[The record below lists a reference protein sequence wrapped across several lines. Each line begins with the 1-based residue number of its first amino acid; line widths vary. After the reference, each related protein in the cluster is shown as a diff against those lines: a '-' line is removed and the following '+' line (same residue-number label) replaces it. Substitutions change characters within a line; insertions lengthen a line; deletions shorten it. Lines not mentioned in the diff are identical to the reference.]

1 MATTQNA
8 SASIVPTV
16 STASF
21 KPLSLDEIMMVPL
34 AKQAQEDQFIM
45 DAAELDLMTSNAIGD
60 KDKGYVNAQNK
71 AYQEEIAGIRD
82 RVMTGGVDRG
92 LINKFKRVRERKNQE
107 FSLNGTTGKANAAY
121 NQMMANKQ
129 SLMKRNDLDEDTK
142 RLGLAEASR
151 LYEGRGGAL
160 GGAEY
165 EDFFGVGTVDYMA
178 EAQKVGA
185 QMSPQQIAGP
195 LGLTYDKDTGAF
207 KDGSNSTVVLTPEQ
221 IQRVAYDT
229 LASNNNTIG
238 YLEEQ
243 VRLGRLPSVESAL
256 QNAAVSAGNIYQKN
270 NSKATENY
278 PSWANSGGNTT
289 TKSRSGDYW
298 DSESSLEASASV
310 MVDMGVD
317 DKTIEKVGFT
327 GEGAINPQSQIP
339 EEFDMTKE
347 ENYAKYPTRS
357 TKDQIGRGHYK
368 FGRQAYMDKHE
379 SEYEAAIDIAKMRQD
394 FPLLQGTNPQTGKP
408 FTDQEIYNSSVE
420 AKKKMA
426 ISATQSYLPRNM
438 KNTYRAN
445 KTGILLNPND
455 KTKNGSYASR
465 NMSIGGFEGKID
477 EVAEGL
483 GIGQDDLEKAIR
495 ETGFLKGVT
504 PGHPQIPGADAFG
517 FNVNGEDMVMYVQPQ
532 DKVTESFRHIST
544 MNKALMDGTRFTE
557 GTRIVTENGSP
568 TYSHITTE
576 LNPYS
581 KTLDQYQIKSPY
593 KLTKEEY
600 QKLNWA
606 LQTGPPRVIF
616 AIDGEGRKHVKFS
629 KKEVEQDILTRV
641 TSSWDST
648 INASTPFSILKN

>member
-16 STASF
+16 STAAF

-34 AKQAQEDQFIM
+34 AKQAQEDQLIM

-60 KDKGYVNAQNK
+60 SDKTYINAQNK
-71 AYQEEIAGIRD
+71 AYQDEIAAIRD
-82 RVMTGGVDRG
+82 RVMTGGVDRS

-107 FSLNGTTGKANAAY
+107 FSLNGTTGRANAAY

-129 SLMKRNDLDEDTK
+129 SLMKRTDLDEDTK

-151 LYEGRGGAL
+151 LYEDRGGAL

-195 LGLTYDKDTGAF
+195 LGLTYDKDTGSF
-207 KDGSNSTVVLTPEQ
+207 KDGSNSTVILTPEQ

-229 LASNNNTIG
+229 LASNNDTIG

-270 NSKATENY
+270 NSKVTSNY
-278 PSWANSGGNTT
+278 PSWANGGGNKTVQT
-289 TKSRSGDYW
+289 MSGDYW
-298 DSESSLEASASV
+298 DSDSNLTGEATM

-317 DKTIEKVGFT
+317 DEAIEKVGFT
-327 GEGAINPQSQIP
+327 AEGAINPQSKMPDNLQP
-339 EEFDMTKE
+339 TNEELKKMSM
-347 ENYAKYPTRS
+347 AM
-357 TKDQIGRGHYK
+357 
-368 FGRQAYMDKHE
+368 RQTTLFSRRRWLDSHQT
-379 SEYEAAIDIAKMRQD
+379 EYDAAIDIAKMRRD

-408 FTDQEIYNSSVE
+408 FTDKEIYTSSVE

-426 ISATQSYLPRNM
+426 ISATQTYLPRNM

-445 KTGILLNPND
+445 KADMLLNPND
-455 KTKNGSYASR
+455 KTKNGRYISR
-465 NMSIGGFEGKID
+465 HMSIGGFEGKID
-477 EVAEGL
+477 EVAEQL
-483 GIGQDDLEKAIR
+483 GIDQADLEKAIR
-495 ETGFLKGVT
+495 ETGFLKGIT

-517 FNVNGEDMVMYVQPQ
+517 FNIGGEDMVMYLQPQ
-532 DKVTESFRHIST
+532 DKVNESFAHIST
-544 MNKALMDGTRFTE
+544 MNKALIDGTRFTE
-557 GTRIVTENGSP
+557 GTRIATRNGAP
-568 TYSHITTE
+568 TYSHIQTE
-576 LNPYS
+576 LNPY
-581 KTLDQYQIKSPY
+581 TNELDQYQIKSPI
-593 KLTKEEY
+593 KLTKEEF
-600 QKLNWA
+600 QKLTWA
-606 LQTGPPRVIF
+606 EQPGPPRVIF
-616 AIDGEGRKHVKFS
+616 AIDDKGRKHVKFS
-629 KKEVEQDILTRV
+629 KQEVEQDLLNRL
-641 TSSWDST
+641 TSSWDRT
-648 INASTPFSILKN
+648 PNAPTPHSVLKN

>member
-16 STASF
+16 STAAF

-60 KDKGYVNAQNK
+60 SDKTYVNAQNK

-151 LYEGRGGAL
+151 LYEERGGAL
-160 GGAEY
+160 SGAEY

-178 EAQKVGA
+178 DAQKVGA

-195 LGLTYDKDTGAF
+195 LGLTYDKDTGVF
-207 KDGSNSTVVLTPEQ
+207 KDGSNSTVVLTTEQ

-256 QNAAVSAGNIYQKN
+256 QNAAVAAGNIYQKN
-270 NSKATENY
+270 NSKTTESY

-289 TKSRSGDYW
+289 VKTMSGDYW
-298 DSESSLEASASV
+298 DSDSNLEGEASI
-310 MVDMGVD
+310 MVDMKVD
-317 DKTIEKVGFT
+317 DEAIEKVGFT
-327 GEGAINPQSQIP
+327 EEGAISPQSKMP
-339 EEFDMTKE
+339 ENLQPTDE
-347 ENYAKYPTRS
+347 ELKGMSMAMRQTTLFSKKRWEDSHQTE
-357 TKDQIGRGHYK
+357 YK
-368 FGRQAYMDKHE
+368 
-379 SEYEAAIDIAKMRQD
+379 AALDIAKMRED

-408 FTDQEIYNSSVE
+408 FTDKEIFTSSVE
-420 AKKKMA
+420 AKKNMA
-426 ISATQSYLPRNM
+426 ISATQTYLPRNM
-438 KNTYRAN
+438 KSTYRAN
-445 KTGILLNPND
+445 KADMLLNPND
-455 KTKNGSYASR
+455 KTKNGRYASR
-465 NMSIGGFEGKID
+465 NMSINGVEGKID
-477 EVAEGL
+477 EVAKEL
-483 GIGQDDLEKAIR
+483 DIDQADLEKAIR
-495 ETGFLKGVT
+495 ETGFLKGIT

-517 FNVNGEDMVMYVQPQ
+517 FNIDGEDMVMYVQPQ
-532 DKVTESFRHIST
+532 DKVSESLSHIST
-544 MNKALMDGTRFTE
+544 MNKALMEGTRFTE
-557 GTRIVTENGSP
+557 GTRIATQNGSP
-568 TYSHITTE
+568 TYSHIQTE
-576 LNPYS
+576 LNPY
-581 KTLDQYQIKSPY
+581 TNELDQYQIKSPV
-593 KLTKEEY
+593 KLTKKEY

-606 LQTGPPRVIF
+606 VQKGPPRVIF
-616 AIDGEGRKHVKFS
+616 AIDGEGRKYVKFS
-629 KKEVEQDILTRV
+629 KKEVEQDILNKV
-641 TSSWDST
+641 TSSWDGT
-648 INASTPFSILKN
+648 PNAPTPHSILKK